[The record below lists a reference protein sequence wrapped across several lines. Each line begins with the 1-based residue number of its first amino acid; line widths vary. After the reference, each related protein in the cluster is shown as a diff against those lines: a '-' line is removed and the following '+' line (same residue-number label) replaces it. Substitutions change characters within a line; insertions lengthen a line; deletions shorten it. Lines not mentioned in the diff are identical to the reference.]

1 MELCRRECWGTP
13 DTGGEVWGADTG
25 ASAAVKGWIL
35 AFIPAKLATVENTV
49 FHNRPL
55 RHAVPFG
62 LEDAIAPFLRKRLVY

>member
-1 MELCRRECWGTP
+1 MLGDSRHWGVSV
-13 DTGGEVWGADTG
+13 GGRHW

-49 FHNRPL
+49 FHNRLL
-55 RHAVPFG
+55 RNAVPFG